1 MLQLFSHCSDW
12 CHCHATSNCVHAA
25 QDQGKL
31 VMAGAFGDPVS
42 GGLFIFKDTSEEEI
56 EQYAKSDPYQLNG
69 LITGWKI
76 MPYAV
81 AIGN

>member
-1 MLQLFSHCSDW
+1 MNFMI
-12 CHCHATSNCVHAA
+12 
-25 QDQGKL
+25 QDRGKL

-42 GGLFIFKDTSEEEI
+42 GGLFIFKNTTEEEI
-56 EQYAKSDPYQLNG
+56 EQYARSDPYQQNG